1 MFVAT
6 AGIRSDAFRFS
17 AICWCCDLGCGF
29 HGDNTG
35 SNPVGDANKT
45 KSLEKITLKS
55 WLLGNIAH
63 NWPCTQDLYARNTKL
78 QSKGSFYAFS

>member
-17 AICWCCDLGCGF
+17 ALRWYCDLGCGF

-45 KSLEKITLKS
+45 KDLEETVFKS
-55 WLLGNIAH
+55 WRPIA
-63 NWPCTQDLYARNTKL
+63 PIKKL
-78 QSKGSFYAFS
+78 PPVPHPSHQ